1 MIVNLLIGL
10 VTMQVCLIVQ
20 VVLLVYAI
28 RYYRNHERYVLSTS
42 MMQTVGVLTMVT
54 GILVLGNLGQ
64 VAVWAL
70 IFRLLGEFASF
81 ADAYYHSAV
90 NFATLGYGDVV
101 MSPERRLLG
110 ALEAINGILMV
121 GVSTSALLF
130 VLQDAI
136 KKTWAAR
143 ER

>member
-1 MIVNLLIGL
+1 MVLNLLIGL
-10 VTMQVCLIVQ
+10 VTMKVCLVLQLVLIVY
-20 VVLLVYAI
+20 VI
-28 RYYRNHERYVLSTS
+28 RFYRSRERFVLSTS
-42 MMQTVGVLTMVT
+42 MMQTIRVLIMVT
-54 GILVLGNLGQ
+54 AILVLGNLGQ

-70 IFRLLGEFASF
+70 IFLFAGEFPTF

-101 MSPERRLLG
+101 MSEERRLLG

-130 VLQDAI
+130 VLQDAL

-143 ER
+143 DH